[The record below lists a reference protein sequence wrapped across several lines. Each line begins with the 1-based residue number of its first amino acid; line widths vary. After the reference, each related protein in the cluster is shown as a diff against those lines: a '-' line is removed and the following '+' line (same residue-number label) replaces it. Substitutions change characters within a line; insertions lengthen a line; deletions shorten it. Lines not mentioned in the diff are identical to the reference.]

1 MSSEW
6 GGDNMSL
13 QYDRNSSYNVNGPDL
28 QQDEKDEYSDTSSI
42 VSMQDER
49 SISSYTNDSTEQTS
63 FNHFEEMIKEQANF
77 YQILMDHVV
86 AGVFV
91 VYNHQFIYVNSY
103 FAQLLGYEMHEMIN
117 QSIDPFIEEED
128 WLLPKA
134 YDGELDKEFTKRQ
147 IFRWNGKHKNNSTI
161 YLEGK
166 STTILHE
173 EHIYYLST
181 VQDVTIKYE
190 KERELIR
197 NAKMYQRMLMTIPE
211 PIFITVDNAI
221 IFANRNGLD
230 LLGKRH
236 VSGLSDQL
244 FTDYFPMDEKEEVL
258 RDFQSALMLEEATPF
273 RKQQMLILD
282 QILEVELS
290 SVKIENYIGRTAI
303 LTVLRDLTERRQD
316 EERMIRSEK
325 LSVIGQLAAGVAHEI
340 RNPLTAL
347 KGFTQLLRNKYI
359 EQSYYFDIMGTEIDR
374 INLIVNEFMTLAKPH
389 YNSFQFNDIERILQ
403 SVLSILETQAM
414 LLGVEVDYQTQENLP
429 KVYCN
434 ENQLKQVFLNVIKN
448 AFEAMLEGGT
458 VTISVRYEP
467 SEQLIHIKIQDQ
479 GTGMPEDVM
488 KRIGEPFLTTKE
500 KGTGLGLMV
509 SSRIIEEHRGTM
521 HITSQP
527 GEGTLIDIQLP
538 LNREYQD
545 S

>member
-1 MSSEW
+1 MLRSVQ
-6 GGDNMSL
+6 SL
-13 QYDRNSSYNVNGPDL
+13 TYDLRQPNFRSDEQSGFL
-28 QQDEKDEYSDTSSI
+28 QGKKIEYDSQLDHNNKFLYHTKEQA
-42 VSMQDER
+42 SM
-49 SISSYTNDSTEQTS
+49 
-63 FNHFEEMIKEQANF
+63 NHFEEIIREQSDF

-91 VYNHQFIYVNSY
+91 VYEQRFIYVNTY
-103 FAQLLGYEMHEMIN
+103 FAQLLGYAVHEMIN
-117 QSIDPFIEEED
+117 QQVDRFIEEED
-128 WLLPKA
+128 WLLPRTYSSK
-134 YDGELDKEFTKRQ
+134 LDNEITKRQ
-147 IFRWNGKHKNNSTI
+147 IFRWNGKHRNQSTI

-166 STTILHE
+166 STSFFHE
-173 EHIYYLST
+173 DQLYLLST

-197 NAKMYQRMLMTIPE
+197 SAKMYQRMLMTIPE
-211 PIFITVDNAI
+211 PIYITVDGII

-236 VSGLSDQL
+236 ISGLLDHTL
-244 FTDYFPMDEKEEVL
+244 VDYFVESERPEILKDLQNV
-258 RDFQSALMLEEATPF
+258 LMLEEATPF
-273 RKQQMLILD
+273 RKQQMSVEGQLI
-282 QILEVELS
+282 EVELS

-316 EERMIRSEK
+316 EERLIRSEK

-347 KGFTQLLRNKYI
+347 KGFTQLLRNKYV

-389 YNSFQFNDIERILQ
+389 YNSFQFNDIGIILQ

-414 LLGVEVDYQTQENLP
+414 LLGVEVDHQQQSNIP

-434 ENQLKQVFLNVIKN
+434 ENQLKQVFLNIIKN
-448 AFEAMLEGGT
+448 AFEAMQDGGT
-458 VTISVRYEP
+458 VTIMVRYEP
-467 SEQLIHIKIQDQ
+467 TEKFIHVKIKDQ
-479 GTGMPEDVM
+479 GIGMSEEVV
-488 KRIGEPFLTTKE
+488 KRIGEPFLTTKD

-509 SSRIIEEHRGTM
+509 SSRIIEEHKGTM
-521 HITSQP
+521 HISSQP

-538 LNREYQD
+538 VHMD
-545 S
+545 SLEE

>member
-1 MSSEW
+1 MSIKYDLWKSNQYSEPFERIDDQSEMVEISSTHIEESEDTK
-6 GGDNMSL
+6 G
-13 QYDRNSSYNVNGPDL
+13 QVVYRNSE
-28 QQDEKDEYSDTSSI
+28 QE
-42 VSMQDER
+42 
-49 SISSYTNDSTEQTS
+49 SISQ
-63 FNHFEEMIKEQANF
+63 FEEMIKEQPNF
-77 YQILMDHVV
+77 YQNLMDHVV

-91 VYNHQFIYVNSY
+91 VYDHRIIYVNSY
-103 FAQLLGYEMHEMIN
+103 FAQLLGYTIHEMIN
-117 QSIDPFIEEED
+117 HPMEHFIEEED
-128 WLLPKA
+128 WLLPHSFEDA
-134 YDGELDKEFTKRQ
+134 LDKEYTKRQ
-147 IFRWNGKHKNNSTI
+147 IIRWHGKHKNSSTI

-166 STTILHE
+166 RTRIIHQD
-173 EHIYYLST
+173 HFYFLST

-211 PIFITVDNAI
+211 PIFITVDSAI
-221 IFANRNGLD
+221 IFANRHGLD

-236 VSGLSDQL
+236 VSGLSEQI
-244 FTDYFPMDEKEEVL
+244 FTDYFIEIEREEVI
-258 RDFQSALMLEEATPF
+258 RDFQNALLLEEATPF
-273 RKQQMLILD
+273 RKQQMCIND
-282 QILEVELS
+282 QIIEVELS

-316 EERMIRSEK
+316 EERLIRSEK

-347 KGFTQLLRNKYI
+347 KGFTQLLRNKYS

-389 YNSFQFNDIERILQ
+389 YNSYQFNDIERILQ
-403 SVLSILETQAM
+403 SVLSILDTQAM
-414 LLGVEVDYQTQENLP
+414 LLGVEVNFQRENDIP
-429 KVYCN
+429 KLYCN

-458 VTISVRYEP
+458 VTISVRFEP
-467 SEQLIHIKIQDQ
+467 SDQLIHVKIQDQ
-479 GTGMPEDVM
+479 GDGMPDDVM

-509 SSRIIEEHRGTM
+509 SSRIIEEHKGMMLISSR
-521 HITSQP
+521 P
-527 GEGTLIDIQLP
+527 GEGTLIDVQLP
-538 LNREYQD
+538 LHMEYQD
-545 S
+545 HL

>member
-1 MSSEW
+1 MSIRYNHASDHLYHDINSGEDKQMRYNEILNMKVVSD
-6 GGDNMSL
+6 GDIEISPL
-13 QYDRNSSYNVNGPDL
+13 YQTKE
-28 QQDEKDEYSDTSSI
+28 QD
-42 VSMQDER
+42 
-49 SISSYTNDSTEQTS
+49 S
-63 FNHFEEMIKEQANF
+63 FSHFEAIIKEQSNF
-77 YQILMDHVV
+77 YQILMDHMV

-91 VYNHQFIYVNSY
+91 VFDQRFIYVNSY
-103 FAQLLGYEMHEMIN
+103 FAQLLGYDVHDMIN
-117 QSIDPFIEEED
+117 QPTELFIEEED
-128 WLLPKA
+128 WLIPHTYSGVLSN
-134 YDGELDKEFTKRQ
+134 EVTKRQ
-147 IFRWNGKHKNNSTI
+147 IFRWNGKHQNQSTI

-166 STTILHE
+166 STSFLHQDQM
-173 EHIYYLST
+173 YLLST

-211 PIFITVDNAI
+211 PIYITVDGSI
-221 IFANRNGLD
+221 VFANRHGLD

-236 VSGLSDQL
+236 VSGLLDQYLTNYFVESDR
-244 FTDYFPMDEKEEVL
+244 EEVMK
-258 RDFQSALMLEEATPF
+258 DFQSALMLEEATPF
-273 RKQQMLILD
+273 RKHQMYIRD
-282 QILEVELS
+282 QIVDVELS

-316 EERMIRSEK
+316 EERLIRSEK

-347 KGFTQLLRNKYI
+347 KGFTQLLRNKYV
-359 EQSYYFDIMGTEIDR
+359 EQSYYFDIMGTELDR

-389 YNSFQFNDIERILQ
+389 YNSFQFNDIELILQ

-414 LLGVEVDYQTQENLP
+414 LLGVEVDYQIQHNLP

-448 AFEAMLEGGT
+448 AFEAMQNGGT

-467 SEQLIHIKIQDQ
+467 TEQYIHVKIKDQ
-479 GTGMPEDVM
+479 GVGMSEDVM

-521 HITSQP
+521 NISSQP
-527 GEGTLIDIQLP
+527 GEGTLIDVQLP
-538 LNREYQD
+538 ILLELQEGL
-545 S
+545 

>member
-1 MSSEW
+1 M

-28 QQDEKDEYSDTSSI
+28 QQDDKDEYSDTSSI

>member
-1 MSSEW
+1 QRYEEGQEPLMYANSE
-6 GGDNMSL
+6 
-13 QYDRNSSYNVNGPDL
+13 Q
-28 QQDEKDEYSDTSSI
+28 ESI
-42 VSMQDER
+42 
-49 SISSYTNDSTEQTS
+49 
-63 FNHFEEMIKEQANF
+63 NHFEELIKEQPNF
-77 YQILMDHVV
+77 YQNLMDHVV

-91 VYNHQFIYVNSY
+91 SYDHRIIYVNTY
-103 FAQLLGYEMHEMIN
+103 FAQLLGYAVHEMIN
-117 QSIDPFIEEED
+117 CPMELFIEEED
-128 WLLPKA
+128 WLLPQTF
-134 YDGELDKEFTKRQ
+134 DEVLDKEYTKRQ
-147 IFRWNGKHKNNSTI
+147 IIRWHGKHKNKSTV

-166 STTILHE
+166 RTRMIHDDQS
-173 EHIYYLST
+173 YYLST

-211 PIFITVDNAI
+211 PIFITVDTAI
-221 IFANRNGLD
+221 VFANRHGLD

-236 VSGLSDQL
+236 VSGLSDQS
-244 FTDYFPMDEKEEVL
+244 FTDHFIEVEREEVL
-258 RDFQSALMLEEATPF
+258 KDFQSALSLEEATAF
-273 RKQQMLILD
+273 RKQQMCIGD
-282 QILEVELS
+282 QIIEVELS

-316 EERMIRSEK
+316 EERLIRSEK

-347 KGFTQLLRNKYI
+347 KGFTQLLRNKYT
-359 EQSYYFDIMGTEIDR
+359 EHSYYFDIMGTEIDR

-389 YNSFQFNDIERILQ
+389 YNSFQFNDIEHILQ
-403 SVLSILETQAM
+403 SVLSILDTQAM
-414 LLGVEVDYQTQENLP
+414 LLGVEVNFQTENDMP
-429 KVYCN
+429 KLYCN

-458 VTISVRYEP
+458 VTISVRFEP
-467 SEQLIHIKIQDQ
+467 SEQLIHVKIQDE
-479 GTGMPEDVM
+479 GDGMPEDVM

-509 SSRIIEEHRGTM
+509 SSRIIEEHKGTM
-521 HITSQP
+521 LISSRP

-538 LNREYQD
+538 L
-545 S
+545 

>member
-1 MSSEW
+1 
-6 GGDNMSL
+6 MSL